1 MPACASIVGDELTAE
16 TEPSVSL
23 TLPCN
28 SWPTLRRFRMPSGLA
43 TAGDLAARI
52 AEEFSLNV
60 RGAEELQL
68 IMDGFAVLPGSAA
81 DVIRDGD
88 LVKVQ
93 RAPGQR
99 SGPRAKAHAVSKP
112 AGGSAGTTDGAA
124 GAPQQ
129 AAGGQQLS
137 RKRKA
142 AAPAQQQPR
151 PAKKPAT
158 AATATAAP
166 DSSSS
171 DESSSE
177 EDASSSDD
185 DESSDEAATSLGK
198 LQLRL
203 LAGTVWPAP
212 HCQDAKP
219 KDDTYKLRGE

>member
-1 MPACASIVGDELTAE
+1 
-16 TEPSVSL
+16 
-23 TLPCN
+23 
-28 SWPTLRRFRMPSGLA
+28 MPSGLA

-52 AEEFSLNV
+52 AEEFSLDV
-60 RGAEELQL
+60 RDAEELQL

-99 SGPRAKAHAVSKP
+99 PGPRAQAHAVSKP
-112 AGGSAGTTDGAA
+112 AGGAAGRPSAA

-129 AAGGQQLS
+129 AAGGQQPS

-158 AATATAAP
+158 AAAATAAP
-166 DSSSS
+166 DSSSSS

-185 DESSDEAATSLGK
+185 ESSDEAATSSGM
-198 LQLRL
+198 LQLQL
-203 LAGTVWPAP
+203 DAGWCDLHEVVLVPKENP
-212 HCQDAKP
+212 HELYA
-219 KDDTYKLRGE
+219 G